1 MLLFSL
7 FLKLVK
13 VNEGIKS
20 AHIMG
25 TLSYKPEVA
34 TLSVEKQVKNGGME
48 VVKEYLKIDEMIDF
62 NLL

>member
-1 MLLFSL
+1 MLLLSL

-25 TLSYKPEVA
+25 TLSYKPEVT

-48 VVKEYLKIDEMIDF
+48 VVKEYLKIDEMVGF